1 MLYDVMVIGA
11 GVVGALAAREL
22 SRYDLRVCL
31 LERDEDVA
39 MGTTRANSAI
49 VHGGFDPLPGTQKAR
64 LNVRGTAMMPALAA
78 QLQVPYRNNGSLVL
92 AFSPE
97 DKDAL
102 ARLYQRGLANG
113 VPGLSLLSGEEVR
126 ALEPQVSEKAA
137 GALRCTSSGIIG
149 PYELAIAAVGNAMDN
164 GVELRTDFRVERIE
178 KTDGGFCLYAGG
190 QQVQARYVLNCAGLY
205 ADEIAGMLGE
215 RTAPIVPRRGE
226 YLLLDKSAGNL
237 VSHTLFQVPTPAGKG
252 VLITPTV
259 DGNLLVGPTSH
270 EVDGR
275 ENRDVTGE
283 GLEEIR
289 RAASRAVEALPQ
301 RQVIRSFAGVR
312 ASLAG
317 GDFVVRASAEWP
329 QFWHALGID
338 SPGLSAAPAIA
349 EELVRGLAQAGLPL
363 RGKSDFQPER
373 QSCRAFHSLDTAA
386 KNRLIAQDARYG
398 RVVCRCETVTEG
410 EIVAAI
416 HQNPPARTLDAVKR
430 RTRTGMGRCQGGF
443 CTPYLTEI
451 LAREWGIPEEAVM
464 QFGSRAPV
472 LAGRTKGGEEDAA
485 CGQPIW

>member
-1 MLYDVMVIGA
+1 M
-11 GVVGALAAREL
+11 
-22 SRYDLRVCL
+22 
-31 LERDEDVA
+31 
-39 MGTTRANSAI
+39 
-49 VHGGFDPLPGTQKAR
+49 
-64 LNVRGTAMMPALAA
+64 
-78 QLQVPYRNNGSLVL
+78 
-92 AFSPE
+92 
-97 DKDAL
+97 
-102 ARLYQRGLANG
+102 
-113 VPGLSLLSGEEVR
+113 
-126 ALEPQVSEKAA
+126 SEKAA

-289 RAASRAVEALPQ
+289 RAASRAVEALPL

-338 SPGLSAAPAIA
+338 SPACRRRRRLRRSWS
-349 EELVRGLAQAGLPL
+349 AGL
-363 RGKSDFQPER
+363 RR
-373 QSCRAFHSLDTAA
+373 RA
-386 KNRLIAQDARYG
+386 
-398 RVVCRCETVTEG
+398 CRCG
-410 EIVAAI
+410 KKAI
-416 HQNPPARTLDAVKR
+416 FSPN
-430 RTRTGMGRCQGGF
+430 
-443 CTPYLTEI
+443 
-451 LAREWGIPEEAVM
+451 
-464 QFGSRAPV
+464 GSRAAPSIRWIPRR
-472 LAGRTKGGEEDAA
+472 RTG
-485 CGQPIW
+485 